1 MSTKSA
7 PSCRKRIELLQLLER
22 HYKGGHVYEEEKISI
37 INGSRIDI
45 Y

>member
-7 PSCRKRIELLQLLER
+7 PSCRKRIELLQLVER
-22 HYKGGHVYEEEKISI
+22 HYKGGHVYEEEISI